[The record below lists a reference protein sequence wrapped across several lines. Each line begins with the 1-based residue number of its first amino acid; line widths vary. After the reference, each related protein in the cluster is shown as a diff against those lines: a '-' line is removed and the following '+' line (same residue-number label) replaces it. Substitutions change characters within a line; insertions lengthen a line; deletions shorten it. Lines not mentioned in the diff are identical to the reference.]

1 MSELEG
7 GNNLLGIFGG
17 ISMILGIGLIAVSPG
32 LGFTCCLFGVFGLV
46 ASAITSSAAAFNN
59 PGGKMV
65 LQQGGDGQWNWVKDS
80 IESNQQV
87 AQGGAAQYNDQA
99 TQVLSRV
106 VSEVRGGTK
115 LEELE
120 DTELETLAS
129 AYGINGGSKQ
139 QKIVALNNSDL
150 ASKALKLSAIA
161 AAGGLGVV
169 GGAKI
174 VQSARERAVQR
185 AEEIREQGKAKL
197 QENIEKGRDQI
208 NSKVP
213 PNAAGESV
221 EDRVHNA
228 VLEQMAQKI
237 REMDLTPE
245 RFIELADLDK
255 DQKLDASEIVVA
267 LSSIMGVAVPGF
279 IVVNALKEMDKDGDG
294 KLDSSEL
301 HNLWS
306 RLGIEI
312 ESEFDDEEIDSV
324 LEEIEPEA
332 EVQEVTPATNE
343 TPDVIVEDAEQ
354 ATAEETILDD
364 AEESTAEGAEETTL
378 DDAEEAMVD
387 EPPQPE
393 VSEEVETQQST
404 KDPTNTELTSG
415 IDTEFEEY
423 IIEVEKARYSSE
435 RRELLS
441 KQVNEYLVN
450 IRITKIERTLIGN
463 PTYRGGQ
470 SIKGLIDGGPYSGI
484 VKMPVT
490 LNEQIL
496 ELKEGDDVNVWAKLV
511 DFSSS
516 LKRPVLEASSLE

>member
-1 MSELEG
+1 MSEVEG
-7 GNNLLGIFGG
+7 GKNLLGILGG
-17 ISMILGIGLIAVSPG
+17 TSLIAGFALIGLSPG
-32 LGFTCCLFGVFGLV
+32 LGITCCLFGIFGLV

-59 PGGKMV
+59 PDGKMV
-65 LQQGGDGQWNWVKDS
+65 LQQGGDGQWNWVKGS
-80 IESNQQV
+80 AESNQQV
-87 AQGGAAQYNDQA
+87 AQGGAAQYNEQS
-99 TQVLSRV
+99 TQVLTRV

-115 LEELE
+115 LEDLE

-139 QKIVALNNSDL
+139 QKIVALNNSEL

-174 VQSARERAVQR
+174 VQSARERAIER

-197 QENIEKGRDQI
+197 QENIEKGRDEI
-208 NSKVP
+208 NSKIP
-213 PNAAGESV
+213 PNEAGETA
-221 EDRVHNA
+221 EDRIQNA
-228 VLEQMAQKI
+228 LLEQMALKI
-237 REMDLTPE
+237 EELDLTPE
-245 RFIELADLDK
+245 GFIELADLDK

-267 LSSIMGVAVPGF
+267 LSTIMGISVPGF
-279 IVVNALKEMDKDGDG
+279 IVVNALKKMDLDGDG

-312 ESEFDDEEIDSV
+312 ESEFDDEEIDTV
-324 LEEIEPEA
+324 FEEIELEE
-332 EVQEVTPATNE
+332 EVPEVTPTANE
-343 TPDVIVEDAEQ
+343 TPDVIV
-354 ATAEETILDD
+354 
-364 AEESTAEGAEETTL
+364 G
-378 DDAEEAMVD
+378 DAEEATTEDTEELVVD
-387 EPPQPE
+387 ESPQPE
-393 VSEEVETQQST
+393 VSEVVTT
-404 KDPTNTELTSG
+404 TELTSG

-423 IIEVEKARYSSE
+423 IVEVEKARFSSE
-435 RRELLS
+435 RRELLA

-450 IRITKIERTLIGN
+450 IRITKIERTLIGD

-484 VKMPVT
+484 VKIPVT
-490 LNEQIL
+490 YNEQIL
-496 ELKEGDDVNVWAKLV
+496 ELQEGDNLNVWVRLV

>member
-1 MSELEG
+1 MSEVEG
-7 GNNLLGIFGG
+7 GKNLLGILGGVSLIAGFG
-17 ISMILGIGLIAVSPG
+17 LIGLSPG
-32 LGFTCCLFGVFGLV
+32 LGFTCCLFGIFGLV

-65 LQQGGDGQWNWVKDS
+65 LQQGDDGQWNWVKDS

-87 AQGGAAQYNDQA
+87 VQGGAAQYNDQA
-99 TQVLSRV
+99 TQVLTRV

-115 LEELE
+115 LEDLE

-129 AYGINGGSKQ
+129 AYGITGGSKQ
-139 QKIVALNNSDL
+139 QKIVALNNSEL

-174 VQSARERAVQR
+174 VQSARERAVER

-197 QENIEKGRDQI
+197 QEKIEKGKDQI
-208 NSKVP
+208 NSKIP
-213 PNAAGESV
+213 PNADGETA
-221 EDRVHNA
+221 EKRVQNA

-237 REMDLTPE
+237 KELDLTPE

-306 RLGIEI
+306 RLGVEI
-312 ESEFDDEEIDSV
+312 ESEFDDEKIDSV
-324 LEEIEPEA
+324 LEEIELEA
-332 EVQEVTPATNE
+332 EVQEVTPAPNE

-354 ATAEETILDD
+354 ATD
-364 AEESTAEGAEETTL
+364 EGAVEIV
-378 DDAEEAMVD
+378 VD
-387 EPPQPE
+387 ESPQPE
-393 VSEEVETQQST
+393 VNEEVDTQLST
-404 KDPTNTELTSG
+404 KDPTNTELTSE

-423 IIEVEKARYSSE
+423 IIEVEKARFSSE
-435 RRELLS
+435 RRELLA

>member
-1 MSELEG
+1 MSEVEG
-7 GNNLLGIFGG
+7 GKNLLGILGGVSLIAGFG
-17 ISMILGIGLIAVSPG
+17 LIGLSPG
-32 LGFTCCLFGVFGLV
+32 LGFTCCLFGIFGLV

-65 LQQGGDGQWNWVKDS
+65 LQQGDDGQWNWVKDS

-87 AQGGAAQYNDQA
+87 VQGGAAQYNDQA
-99 TQVLSRV
+99 TQVLTRV

-115 LEELE
+115 LEDLE

-129 AYGINGGSKQ
+129 AYGITGGSKQ
-139 QKIVALNNSDL
+139 QKIVALNNSEL

-174 VQSARERAVQR
+174 VQSARERAVER

-197 QENIEKGRDQI
+197 QEKIEKGKDQI
-208 NSKVP
+208 NSKIP
-213 PNAAGESV
+213 PNADGETA
-221 EDRVHNA
+221 EKRVQNA

-237 REMDLTPE
+237 KELDLTPD
-245 RFIELADLDK
+245 RFIELADLDN

-267 LSSIMGVAVPGF
+267 LSSIMGIAVPGF

-306 RLGIEI
+306 RLGVEI

-332 EVQEVTPATNE
+332 EVQDVTPATNE
-343 TPDVIVEDAEQ
+343 TPDVIVEDAEL
-354 ATAEETILDD
+354 A
-364 AEESTAEGAEETTL
+364 TAEGAEETTL

-387 EPPQPE
+387 ESPQPE
-393 VSEEVETQQST
+393 VSEEVDTQLST
-404 KDPTNTELTSG
+404 KNPTNTELTSG

-450 IRITKIERTLIGN
+450 IRITKIERTLIGS

-484 VKMPVT
+484 VKIPVT
-490 LNEQIL
+490 YNEQIL
-496 ELKEGDDVNVWAKLV
+496 ELQAGDNLNVWAKLV

>member
-1 MSELEG
+1 MSEVEG
-7 GNNLLGIFGG
+7 GKNLLGILGGVSLIAGFG
-17 ISMILGIGLIAVSPG
+17 LIGLSPG
-32 LGFTCCLFGVFGLV
+32 LGFTCCLFGIFGLV

-65 LQQGGDGQWNWVKDS
+65 LQQGDDGQWNWVKDS

-87 AQGGAAQYNDQA
+87 VQGGAAQYNDQA
-99 TQVLSRV
+99 TQVLTRV

-115 LEELE
+115 LEDLE

-129 AYGINGGSKQ
+129 AYGITGGSKQ
-139 QKIVALNNSDL
+139 QKIVALNNSEL

-174 VQSARERAVQR
+174 VQSARERAVER

-197 QENIEKGRDQI
+197 QEKIEKGKDQI
-208 NSKVP
+208 NSKIP
-213 PNAAGESV
+213 PNADGETA
-221 EDRVHNA
+221 EKRVQNA

-237 REMDLTPE
+237 KELDLTPE

-306 RLGIEI
+306 RLGVEI
-312 ESEFDDEEIDSV
+312 ESEFDDEKIDSV
-324 LEEIEPEA
+324 LEEIELEA
-332 EVQEVTPATNE
+332 DVQEVTPAPNE
-343 TPDVIVEDAEQ
+343 TPDVIVEDVEQ
-354 ATAEETILDD
+354 ATD
-364 AEESTAEGAEETTL
+364 EGAVEIV
-378 DDAEEAMVD
+378 VD
-387 EPPQPE
+387 ESPQPE
-393 VSEEVETQQST
+393 VNEEVDTQPST
-404 KDPTNTELTSG
+404 KDPTNTELTSE

-423 IIEVEKARYSSE
+423 IIEVEKARFSSE
-435 RRELLS
+435 RRELLA

-496 ELKEGDDVNVWAKLV
+496 ELKEGDNVNVWAKLV